1 MATLPEEPAQSLEAE
16 EAQALARYRSRQ
28 SAGDLAYATQEQV
41 RARLGL
47 SIEGSRTASSGQSQP
62 SMRPPGS

>member
-1 MATLPEEPAQSLEAE
+1 MATLPDESAQSLKAE
-16 EAQALARYRSRQ
+16 ETQALAWYRSRQ
-28 SAGDLAYATQEQV
+28 SAGNLAYATQEQV

-62 SMRPPGS
+62 STRPPGS